1 MAEQLKDVLFYN
13 LEKSIKVYR
22 QFAQRNLAAKGYNI
36 TIDQWLVLKTLHDN
50 EGITQQ
56 QVAVIVFKDY
66 ASVTRIIELL
76 VAKHFIIRSFHTT
89 DRRRFEL
96 ALTTEGKK
104 LLARIQPNINENRT
118 KALKGIS
125 KAEAENLRNTL
136 DKVISNCII

>member
-1 MAEQLKDVLFYN
+1 MPIKNLIMAEQLKDVLFYN

-22 QFAQRNLAAKGYNI
+22 QFAQRNLAAQGYNI

-76 VAKHFIIRSFHTT
+76 VTKHFIIRSFHTT

-96 ALTTEGKK
+96 ALTTE
-104 LLARIQPNINENRT
+104 
-118 KALKGIS
+118 
-125 KAEAENLRNTL
+125 
-136 DKVISNCII
+136 